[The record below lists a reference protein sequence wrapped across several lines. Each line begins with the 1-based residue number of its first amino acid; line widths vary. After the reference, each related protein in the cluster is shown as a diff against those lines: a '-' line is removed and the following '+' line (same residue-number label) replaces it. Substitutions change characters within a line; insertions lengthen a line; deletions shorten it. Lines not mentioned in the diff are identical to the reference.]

1 MESSAGRREGRPR
14 DLLLL
19 LKERGCGCRD
29 DLAVGIHSQKRKLCF
44 RTQNGLRVRRMGK
57 LDRIL
62 VGKEEIA
69 LAGGIKAAL
78 DEAHSA
84 AAIAMTP
91 RAITAYEA
99 VGSAPSEEDGAG
111 LIVQISVGNE
121 EELREA
127 IGAGAEAVLLDGM
140 SAEEARRLG
149 EIARGLRRD
158 CVVEEEKEEEI

>member
-1 MESSAGRREGRPR
+1 
-14 DLLLL
+14 
-19 LKERGCGCRD
+19 
-29 DLAVGIHSQKRKLCF
+29 
-44 RTQNGLRVRRMGK
+44 MGK
-57 LDRIL
+57 LGRIL

-78 DEAHSA
+78 DEAHSFA
-84 AAIAMTP
+84 SMRMTP

-149 EIARGLRRD
+149 EIARRLRGD
-158 CVVEEEKEEEI
+158 CVVEVFGESAPDRSMSRLAEEEI

>member
-1 MESSAGRREGRPR
+1 MRP
-14 DLLLL
+14 
-19 LKERGCGCRD
+19 G
-29 DLAVGIHSQKRKLCF
+29 
-44 RTQNGLRVRRMGK
+44 
-57 LDRIL
+57 RIL

-84 AAIAMTP
+84 ASMRMTP

-158 CVVEEEKEEEI
+158 CVVEVFGPGRREGI

>member
-1 MESSAGRREGRPR
+1 MQRRDKKIVVGR
-14 DLLLL
+14 
-19 LKERGCGCRD
+19 K
-29 DLAVGIHSQKRKLCF
+29 
-44 RTQNGLRVRRMGK
+44 
-57 LDRIL
+57 
-62 VGKEEIA
+62 EIA

-84 AAIAMTP
+84 ASIAMTP

-99 VGSAPSEEDGAG
+99 VGSAPSEEEGAG

-149 EIARGLRRD
+149 EIARGLRGD
-158 CVVEEEKEEEI
+158 CVVEVLDPGRREEI